1 MLILGVLV
9 LAGKVFHYMYLDL
22 LSLIDGFFLK
32 MKPSVSISFLAFHT
46 KVAMVTETASVR
58 LFSPAFDKV
67 TSDLTLS
74 VNLVRVM
81 VLAVALIALSISFKI
96 PARYNLSFGST
107 RI

>member
-1 MLILGVLV
+1 
-9 LAGKVFHYMYLDL
+9 
-22 LSLIDGFFLK
+22 
-32 MKPSVSISFLAFHT
+32 MKPSVPISFLAFHT

-81 VLAVALIALSISFKI
+81 VLAVALIALSISS
-96 PARYNLSFGST
+96 RLSLFRRNKYSLIQKNGYTFASVYT
-107 RI
+107 SKCVTVFFNQTLVH